1 MPAKKIALSVP
12 RYENYRPRSAEASRV
27 GASNRRQD
35 TTPEILLRKALW
47 AAGIRYRLHP
57 HALPGRPD
65 LVIARHRVVV
75 FCDGDF
81 WHGRQWSK
89 RKSKL
94 AEGWNASY
102 WVAKIERN
110 RQRDRQV
117 TRLCE
122 RSVGPSFVFGKA
134 MSGVIP
140 SAAASKIL
148 DAIEAT
154 SLTRRLDS
162 PTSARQAETR
172 SLLELPQLIDDV
184 AVSIK
189 TH

>member
-1 MPAKKIALSVP
+1 MATRKTALSVP
-12 RYENYRPRSAEASRV
+12 RYDNFRPRSSQASRV

-47 AAGIRYRLHP
+47 AAGVRYRLHP
-57 HALPGRPD
+57 PALIGRPD

-81 WHGRQWSK
+81 WHGRKWSK
-89 RKSKL
+89 RKGKL

-117 TRLCE
+117 ARVLRALGWTVVRVWE
-122 RSVGPSFVFGKA
+122 SDVRRDPA
-134 MSGVIP
+134 
-140 SAAASKIL
+140 AAASKIL
-148 DAIEAT
+148 GAIEAT
-154 SLTRRLDS
+154 SPTRQR
-162 PTSARQAETR
+162 
-172 SLLELPQLIDDV
+172 
-184 AVSIK
+184 
-189 TH
+189 

>member
-1 MPAKKIALSVP
+1 MATRKTALSVP
-12 RYENYRPRSAEASRV
+12 RYDNFRPRSSQASRV

-47 AAGIRYRLHP
+47 AAGVRYRLHP
-57 HALPGRPD
+57 PALIGRPD

-81 WHGRQWSK
+81 WHGRKWSK
-89 RKSKL
+89 RKGKL

-117 TRLCE
+117 TRVLRALGWTVVRVWE
-122 RSVGPSFVFGKA
+122 SDVRRDPAV
-134 MSGVIP
+134 
-140 SAAASKIL
+140 AASKIL
-148 DAIEAT
+148 GAIEAT
-154 SLTRRLDS
+154 SPTR
-162 PTSARQAETR
+162 
-172 SLLELPQLIDDV
+172 
-184 AVSIK
+184 
-189 TH
+189 